1 MNKKLPYDLTKEE
14 IAELLKRKKE
24 ISDFVFEQFK
34 SDPMNKEINW
44 KQAHDMQQKLV
55 ISYVLENEKLKDR
68 IKELELS
75 SNKLDQSTT
84 FLYTLVTMSRNL
96 KFRVRD
102 KLNKTFIYSDKGY
115 QGHYVLT
122 LDGKF
127 QNLQNG
133 SGGDEYIVQDYIGL
147 KDKNGKDIY
156 EGDLINF
163 SINNTVEL
171 GDADIMDYKNQDVH
185 YSEEYASFMFGE
197 DGFTPLDRII
207 MTSIEVVGNIFE
219 K

>member
-1 MNKKLPYDLTKEE
+1 MN
-14 IAELLKRKKE
+14 RK
-24 ISDFVFEQFK
+24 
-34 SDPMNKEINW
+34 
-44 KQAHDMQQKLV
+44 
-55 ISYVLENEKLKDR
+55 
-68 IKELELS
+68 
-75 SNKLDQSTT
+75 
-84 FLYTLVTMSRNL
+84 L

-102 KLNKTFIYSDKGY
+102 KLNKTFIYSDEGY

-163 SINNTVEL
+163 SVNNTVEL
-171 GDADIMDYKNQDVH
+171 GDADIMDYKNQEVY
-185 YSEEYASFMFGE
+185 YSGEYACFMFGE
-197 DGFTPLDRII
+197 DGFTPLNRII
-207 MTSIEVVGNIFE
+207 MTSIEVVGDIFE